1 MIAKQELMRLRGEW
15 QLDVGVIEK
24 DYVLGWV
31 LAAISAESALADT
44 WIFKGGTC
52 LRKCYYETYRFSED
66 LDFTVVD
73 GGPEEPDE
81 MIEIFK
87 RVSDWLVRETG
98 IELEIDQRTFARR
111 RNLRDQPTTQARIA
125 YRGPNAPRGTL
136 PKLKFDL
143 TSDEVLVERP
153 HRRIIVHSYS
163 DQPLPGVGVLCYSPT
178 ELLAEKTRALAT
190 RCRPRDL
197 YDVVH
202 MHRHPDLIG
211 RAERVRTVLAAKC
224 AHAGVNVPDAD
235 SIRTSPYAQEIER
248 EWENMLGHQ
257 LPRPLPPIRDV
268 LGGAGG
274 SIRLARRHAD
284 ASQASSRAFQRPT
297 RYVASSTRDRL
308 LATGRTPGADPLCRC
323 QPPEGRDRLPPR
335 RGIPRTPP
343 SRAL

>member
-111 RNLRDQPTTQARIA
+111 RNLRGQPTTQARIA

-136 PKLKFDL
+136 PKL
-143 TSDEVLVERP
+143 
-153 HRRIIVHSYS
+153 
-163 DQPLPGVGVLCYSPT
+163 
-178 ELLAEKTRALAT
+178 
-190 RCRPRDL
+190 
-197 YDVVH
+197 
-202 MHRHPDLIG
+202 
-211 RAERVRTVLAAKC
+211 TVS
-224 AHAGVNVPDAD
+224 
-235 SIRTSPYAQEIER
+235 SI
-248 EWENMLGHQ
+248 
-257 LPRPLPPIRDV
+257 
-268 LGGAGG
+268 
-274 SIRLARRHAD
+274 
-284 ASQASSRAFQRPT
+284 
-297 RYVASSTRDRL
+297 
-308 LATGRTPGADPLCRC
+308 
-323 QPPEGRDRLPPR
+323 
-335 RGIPRTPP
+335 
-343 SRAL
+343 